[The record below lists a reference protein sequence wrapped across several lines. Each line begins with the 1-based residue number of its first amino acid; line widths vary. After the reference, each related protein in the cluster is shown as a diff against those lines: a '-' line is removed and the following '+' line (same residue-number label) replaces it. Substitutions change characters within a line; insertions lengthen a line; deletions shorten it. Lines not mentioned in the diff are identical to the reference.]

1 MENRSKSG
9 ASDAVDSDVEHI
21 VREFQKQRQPLLSY
35 IRALTCDAD
44 KADDLIQD
52 VSVIVLRKASAGERP
67 ENLPAWCRGIARN
80 LLLRERRD
88 NARLIYFNSE
98 DWIALVDRA
107 FEENQ
112 PQPDEDRSSLR
123 KCIDKLGGSA
133 RELLDMR
140 YTQALKLKDIAR
152 RMQRTELAVQV
163 SLSRLR
169 KSLRQ
174 CIERRGSAMESAG

>member
-1 MENRSKSG
+1 MEKSKSSAG
-9 ASDAVDSDVEHI
+9 DAVESEVERI
-21 VREFQKQRQPLLSY
+21 VREFQKERQPLLSY
-35 IRALTCDAD
+35 IRALTCDGD

-52 VSVIVLRKASAGERP
+52 ISVVVLRKANAGERP

-88 NARLIYFNSE
+88 NQRLVYFNSE
-98 DWIALVDRA
+98 NWIALVDRA
-107 FEENQ
+107 FEENE
-112 PQPDEDRSSLR
+112 PQPEEHRGTLR
-123 KCIDKLGGSA
+123 KCIDKMGDSA
-133 RELLDMR
+133 RELIDLR

-152 RMQRTELAVQV
+152 RLKRSELAVQV

-174 CIERRGSAMESAG
+174 CMQRGGAAMESAG